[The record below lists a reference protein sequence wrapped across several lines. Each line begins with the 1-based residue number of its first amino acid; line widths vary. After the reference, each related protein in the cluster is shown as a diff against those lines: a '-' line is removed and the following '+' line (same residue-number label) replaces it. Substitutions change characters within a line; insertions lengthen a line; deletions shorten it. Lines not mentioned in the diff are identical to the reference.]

1 MVKKPRAAAPRP
13 TVDSRLAQ
21 LAAMERGEA
30 PVDAAL
36 VQEALGGKVGVV
48 VAAAA
53 RLIGAGGLDAL
64 IELLPAAFARLVDGG
79 VERDPGCRGK
89 IAIARALEQ
98 LDRWD
103 DGVFPVGVR
112 LVQAEPVW
120 GGREDSGAELRAVCA
135 MAYAHTYRPDVL
147 DVLADLLAD
156 PERMARVGAAT
167 ALGDAGHADATALLR
182 YKVRVGD
189 PEPEVIAACLGS
201 LLALAPERSLPLV
214 AGLLDERD
222 DDRAAAAALALGES
236 KRPSAA
242 PLLIGWC
249 QRTTAALRARVGYVA
264 LAMLRDGAAVDY
276 LLEVVATAGKTD
288 ALAALAALAPYA
300 ADVRLAERLRAAAA
314 AHRDPAV
321 RAAAP

>member
-1 MVKKPRAAAPRP
+1 MRRR
-13 TVDSRLAQ
+13 TRS
-21 LAAMERGEA
+21 
-30 PVDAAL
+30 
-36 VQEALGGKVGVV
+36 
-48 VAAAA
+48 
-53 RLIGAGGLDAL
+53 
-64 IELLPAAFARLVDGG
+64 
-79 VERDPGCRGK
+79 GCRGK

-103 DGVFPVGVR
+103 DAVFPVGVR

-264 LAMLRDGAAVDY
+264 LAMLRDGAAVDH
-276 LLEVVATAGKTD
+276 LLAVVATAGKCRVRGDRRAD
-288 ALAALAALAPYA
+288 AL
-300 ADVRLAERLRAAAA
+300 RRRRAAGRA
-314 AHRDPAV
+314 PAGPR
-321 RAAAP
+321 RAAPRSRGARRRTVSWHRT

>member
-1 MVKKPRAAAPRP
+1 VKKPRAAPRP
-13 TVDSRLAQ
+13 TVDARLAQ

-30 PVDAAL
+30 PVDPAVARD
-36 VQEALGGKVGVV
+36 ALGGKVGIV

-64 IELLPAAFARLVDGG
+64 IDGLAPAFARLVDDG
-79 VERDPGCRGK
+79 VARDPGCRGK

-103 DGVFPVGVR
+103 DAVFPVGVR

-135 MAYAHTYRPDVL
+135 MAYAHAYRPDAL

-201 LLALAPERSLPLV
+201 LLTLAPERSLPLV

-236 KRPSAA
+236 KRPSAV

-249 QRTTAALRARVGYVA
+249 ERTTAPLRARVGYVA
-264 LAMLRDGAAVDY
+264 LAMLRDAAAVDH
-276 LLEVVATAGKTD
+276 LLAVVATAGKAD
-288 ALAALAALAPYA
+288 AFAAIAALTPYA
-300 ADVRLAERLRAAAA
+300 ADARLAERLRAHAAQ
-314 AHRDPAV
+314 HRDPAV

>member
-1 MVKKPRAAAPRP
+1 MKKPRAAPRP
-13 TVDSRLAQ
+13 TVDARLAQ

-30 PVDAAL
+30 PVDPTVARD
-36 VQEALGGKVGVV
+36 ALGGKVGIV

-64 IELLPAAFARLVDGG
+64 IDGLAPAFARLVDDG
-79 VERDPGCRGK
+79 VARDPGCRGK

-103 DGVFPVGVR
+103 DAVFPVGVR

-135 MAYAHTYRPDVL
+135 MAYAHAYRPDAL

-201 LLALAPERSLPLV
+201 LLTLAPERSLPLV

-236 KRPSAA
+236 KRPSAV

-249 QRTTAALRARVGYVA
+249 ERTTAALRARVGYVA
-264 LAMLRDGAAVDY
+264 LAMLRDAAAVDH
-276 LLEVVATAGKTD
+276 LLAVVATAGKAD
-288 ALAALAALAPYA
+288 AFAAIAALTPYA
-300 ADVRLAERLRAAAA
+300 ADARLAERLRAHAAQ
-314 AHRDPAV
+314 HRDPAV
-321 RAAAP
+321 RAAAL

>member
-1 MVKKPRAAAPRP
+1 MKKPRAAPRP
-13 TVDSRLAQ
+13 TVDARLAQ

-30 PVDAAL
+30 PVDPTVARD
-36 VQEALGGKVGVV
+36 ALGGKVGIV

-64 IELLPAAFARLVDGG
+64 IDGLAPAFARLVDDG
-79 VERDPGCRGK
+79 VARDPGCRGK

-103 DGVFPVGVR
+103 DAVFPVGVR

-135 MAYAHTYRPDVL
+135 MAYAHAYRPDAL

-201 LLALAPERSLPLV
+201 LLTLAPERSLPLV

-236 KRPSAA
+236 KRPSAV

-249 QRTTAALRARVGYVA
+249 ERTTAALRARVGYVA
-264 LAMLRDGAAVDY
+264 LAMLRDAAAVDH
-276 LLEVVATAGKTD
+276 LLAVVATAGKAD
-288 ALAALAALAPYA
+288 AFAAIAALTPYA
-300 ADVRLAERLRAAAA
+300 ADARLAERLRAHAAQ
-314 AHRDPAV
+314 HRDPAV

>member
-1 MVKKPRAAAPRP
+1 MVKKPRAAPRP
-13 TVDSRLAQ
+13 TVDARLAQ

-30 PVDAAL
+30 PVDPT
-36 VQEALGGKVGVV
+36 VVRDALGGKVGIV

-64 IELLPAAFARLVDGG
+64 IDGLAPAFARLVDDG
-79 VERDPGCRGK
+79 VARDPGCRGK

-103 DGVFPVGVR
+103 DAVFPVGVR

-135 MAYAHTYRPDVL
+135 MAYAHAYRPDAL

-201 LLALAPERSLPLV
+201 LLTLAPERSLPLV

-236 KRPSAA
+236 KRPSAV

-249 QRTTAALRARVGYVA
+249 ERTTAALRARVGYVA
-264 LAMLRDGAAVDY
+264 LAMLRDAAAVDH
-276 LLEVVATAGKTD
+276 LLAAVATAGKAD
-288 ALAALAALAPYA
+288 ALAAIAALTPYA
-300 ADVRLAERLRAAAA
+300 ADARLAERLRAHAAQ
-314 AHRDPAV
+314 HRDPAV